1 MGVAVLPIVEAW
13 LTGGSPMPTPTR
25 RLATI
30 VFLDVA
36 IYEQL
41 RGERGKRTRVGLTAR
56 SRRSLTR
63 LHDA

>member
-1 MGVAVLPIVEAW
+1 
-13 LTGGSPMPTPTR
+13 MPTPTR

-56 SRRSLTR
+56 SRRT
-63 LHDA
+63 

>member
-1 MGVAVLPIVEAW
+1 VGVAVLPIVEAW

-41 RGERGKRTRVGLTAR
+41 PGRAR
-56 SRRSLTR
+56 QAHAGWPHRAQPQDLTR